1 MSVVAKDQEARFE
14 WLSQRLGQGRSCYK
28 EYMET
33 FGVSHNQFYQ
43 DRKEV
48 LAGMK
53 DRLDDNLE
61 SWGKDL
67 LERYE
72 LLYSQA
78 VANRNLKAATKILEN
93 MANLKGL
100 LTQKVEVKS
109 DNNVELNWNVGD
121 NE

>member
-1 MSVVAKDQEARFE
+1 MAFPGNTLFQQTKQV
-14 WLSQRLGQGRSCYK
+14 GCY
-28 EYMET
+28 
-33 FGVSHNQFYQ
+33 
-43 DRKEV
+43 
-48 LAGMK
+48 
-53 DRLDDNLE
+53 LDMNNFVYLE